1 MDDNPNHQQDRKQ
14 GADNDASC
22 QEKSTVT
29 LRREPIGRADKVF
42 DKKTRK
48 YRLHKRS
55 QKQKSSEREKFERF
69 VIVSARI
76 ITSQG
81 LFSGR
86 YEVSIRGRLLCEEL
100 SRIFPQEEFEF
111 HRNRTLSDSSLMAMY
126 HALPIIKN
134 RLEGLKE
141 GDETND
147 DLRFE
152 LNAGILFINEHWD
165 HVIEDLHSTPK
176 EFIKFNTLWT
186 LFFPGCLLY
195 GVDQLSEPRCYRL
208 LSFDYKEEQ
217 DEVLFILEFDYLDH
231 NGEQIGYRTGSHSI
245 RSFKSAMP
253 IQNLPLYP
261 LSLHPDC
268 DEVRK
273 QLLIRAE
280 KTLRLKGRHIQSYHG
295 HALQG
300 RGTSQKF
307 NSNGRVMIDPV
318 LYDTLYPSDVE
329 PLIKAQNHHEGSSE
343 FLNEGDLEE
352 DQKLTMSSMVYG
364 YCLRNKIWGAFA
376 VPRLCDVT
384 WDTSILDSV
393 EIDPTRKS
401 FLQTL
406 VESHVASN
414 MDSFD
419 DIVKDKGKGLVGLL
433 CGPPGVGKTLTAEA
447 VAEVAKR
454 PLLVVSSGE
463 MGSYASTVESCLK
476 AEIKLAEAWNAV
488 LLLDEADVFMAER
501 DDEHIERNAIT
512 SVFLRELE
520 YYRGIILLTTNRLR
534 SIDSAFQSR
543 IHFCFHYDDLDVTAK
558 ALVWKTFLAKAGAS
572 EGVRVDITDEQ
583 RHILAEN
590 DFNGRQ
596 IKNIVSITRLY
607 ALQKK
612 QPITLELVQMAA
624 GFSQFTLPTKK
635 RKRAVEDEQLST
647 KRQKDG
653 DFSV

>member
-1 MDDNPNHQQDRKQ
+1 MDDAPCHQQDGKQ
-14 GADNDASC
+14 GASNDASC

-48 YRLHKRS
+48 FRLHKRS
-55 QKQKSSEREKFERF
+55 QKKKPLERFERF
-69 VIVSARI
+69 VIVSARV
-76 ITSQG
+76 ITAQG
-81 LFSGR
+81 IFSGR

-100 SRIFPQEEFEF
+100 GRIFPQKKLEFQ
-111 HRNRTLSDSSLMAMY
+111 HDRTLSDGSLKTMY
-126 HALPIIKN
+126 HALPFLKN
-134 RLEGLKE
+134 RLDGLE
-141 GDETND
+141 ESDETY

-152 LNAGILFINEHWD
+152 LNAGISFIYEHWD
-165 HVIEDLHSTPK
+165 HVIGDLQLTPK
-176 EFIKFNTLWT
+176 GFIKFDTLWT

-195 GVDQLSEPRCYRL
+195 GLDELSEPRCYRL
-208 LSFDYKEEQ
+208 LSFEYKT
-217 DEVLFILEFDYLDH
+217 VHGVTLFILEVDHLDH
-231 NGEQIGYRTGSHSI
+231 DGERIGYRTRSQSI
-245 RSFKSAMP
+245 ILFKSSKP
-253 IQNLPLYP
+253 IRGLPLYP
-261 LSLHPDC
+261 LSLHPDR

-273 QLLIRAE
+273 QLLLRAQ
-280 KTLRLKGRHIQSYHG
+280 KTLRLKGRHIQNYYG
-295 HALQG
+295 HALEG
-300 RGTSQKF
+300 RSASLKF

-318 LYDTLYPSDVE
+318 LYDKIHPSRYKT
-329 PLIKAQNHHEGSSE
+329 PIKAQDHHGESSE
-343 FLNEGDLEE
+343 FLEEDNLNE

-364 YCLRNKIWGAFA
+364 YCLRNKTWGAFA
-376 VPRLCDVT
+376 VSRLSDVT

-393 EIDPTRKS
+393 EIDPTKKS
-401 FLQTL
+401 FLQT
-406 VESHVASN
+406 VIESHVALRD
-414 MDSFD
+414 DSFD
-419 DIVKDKGKGLVGLL
+419 DIVRDKGKGLVGLL

-454 PLLVVSSGE
+454 PLLVVSSGQ
-463 MGSYASTVESCLK
+463 MGSSVGEVEKCLK
-476 AEIKLAEAWNAV
+476 AEIELAEAWKAV

-583 RHILAEN
+583 RHILAAEY

-596 IKNIVSITRLY
+596 IKNIVNIARLY

-624 GFSQFTLPTKK
+624 GFSQFTTQTKK

-653 DFSV
+653 DFSF